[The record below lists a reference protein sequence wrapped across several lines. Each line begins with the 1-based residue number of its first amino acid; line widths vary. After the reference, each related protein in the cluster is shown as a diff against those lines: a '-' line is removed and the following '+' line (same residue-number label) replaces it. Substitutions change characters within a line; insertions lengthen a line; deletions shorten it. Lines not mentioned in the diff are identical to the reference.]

1 MSSILG
7 FKVKCKKRYRVLRRR
22 KEFGLFDSVRALE
35 CLKDCEK
42 VRNRR

>member
-7 FKVKCKKRYRVLRRR
+7 FIVKWKSWYRVLRRR
-22 KEFGLFDSVRALE
+22 KEFGLFHSERALE
-35 CLKDCEK
+35 CLKDYEK